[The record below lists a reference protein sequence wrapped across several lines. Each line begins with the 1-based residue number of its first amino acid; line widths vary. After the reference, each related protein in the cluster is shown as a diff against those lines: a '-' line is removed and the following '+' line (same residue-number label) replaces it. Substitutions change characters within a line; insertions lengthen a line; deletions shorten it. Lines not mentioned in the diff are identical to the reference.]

1 MSPTTKVIIQSYLS
15 MTRLTLMEFGEE
27 FGVGRQTVIDW
38 GDGNATPDT
47 ELMLKFSNYS
57 DWRGAFAK
65 EILAAKQLSQN

>member
-1 MSPTTKVIIQSYLS
+1 MSSTTKVIVQSYLS
-15 MTRLTLMEFGEE
+15 MTRLTLKEFGEQ

-47 ELMLKFSNYS
+47 ELMVEFSNYS

-65 EILAAKQLSQN
+65 EILAAKQPGKS